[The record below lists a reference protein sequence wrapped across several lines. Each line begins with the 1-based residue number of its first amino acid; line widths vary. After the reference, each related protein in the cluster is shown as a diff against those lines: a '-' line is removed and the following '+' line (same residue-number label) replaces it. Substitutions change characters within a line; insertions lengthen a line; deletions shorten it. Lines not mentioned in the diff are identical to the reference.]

1 MDEILILMHRDVHF
15 SGSFSAMLEYYLRDG
30 VGVIDE
36 IDIEE
41 ILHLKILE
49 EQSSP
54 FSLGPEEKRRVLEAK
69 EAYKKV
75 QALYQNSQTT
85 LLADLILEEEE
96 KLDNFTEVH
105 LPWLIDL
112 LHNSDFSD
120 PLYPGYGLAPIRA
133 AKVLG
138 VLQKEL
144 GTKAL
149 FERLLYIGNEEV
161 YLQEE
166 ILVALRYAK
175 DFLVSRVQS
184 RPVNQETLAA
194 AMALGSMEI
203 DEELIT
209 IAKREYER
217 LLKEGCRDSLLL
229 QYLEALYS

>member
-54 FSLGPEEKRRVLEAK
+54 LSLGPEEKRRVLEAK

-96 KLDNFTEVH
+96 KLDNFTEAH

-120 PLYPGYGLAPIRA
+120 PLYPGYGLAPIRS

-175 DFLVSRVQS
+175 DFLVRRVQS

-209 IAKREYER
+209 IVKREYER

>member
-54 FSLGPEEKRRVLEAK
+54 LSLGPEEKRRVLEAK

-96 KLDNFTEVH
+96 KLDDQF
-105 LPWLIDL
+105 I
-112 LHNSDFSD
+112 
-120 PLYPGYGLAPIRA
+120 
-133 AKVLG
+133 
-138 VLQKEL
+138 
-144 GTKAL
+144 
-149 FERLLYIGNEEV
+149 
-161 YLQEE
+161 
-166 ILVALRYAK
+166 
-175 DFLVSRVQS
+175 
-184 RPVNQETLAA
+184 
-194 AMALGSMEI
+194 
-203 DEELIT
+203 
-209 IAKREYER
+209 
-217 LLKEGCRDSLLL
+217 
-229 QYLEALYS
+229 

>member
-54 FSLGPEEKRRVLEAK
+54 LSLGPEEKRRVLEAK

-96 KLDNFTEVH
+96 KLDNFTEAH

-175 DFLVSRVQS
+175 DFLVRRVQS

-209 IAKREYER
+209 IVKREYER